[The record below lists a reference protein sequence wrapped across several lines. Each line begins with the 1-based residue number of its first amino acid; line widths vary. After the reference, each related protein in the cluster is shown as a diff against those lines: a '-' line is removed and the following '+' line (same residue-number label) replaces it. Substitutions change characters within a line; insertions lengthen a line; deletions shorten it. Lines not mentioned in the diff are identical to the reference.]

1 MSRSQ
6 DPHKTFLPFGNPFRM
21 MKAKGSNLSPKLL
34 DLLNTFE
41 ETLSARLNKLKPA
54 NKKDVLSFSWMKAAI
69 ESLCGIHA
77 DIKVLITALELP
89 VCDWDDKWIDVYLDN
104 SVKLLDICI
113 AFTSEI
119 SRLKQGRL
127 FLQCALHS
135 LTGASS
141 NKFVSARSSLDG
153 WRKHVGSKNPKLEN
167 CFSVMESLARTLDL
181 PKIKNSSK
189 GKVLMR
195 AMYGVKA
202 VTLFVCSAFAAA
214 LSGSAK
220 SLSDVQVSETY
231 LWGETFADLQ
241 TFVNTEIRNSTNGS
255 FAVLKEIEDV
265 VTGVEKLYPVVRDC
279 VGVGP
284 VGDEELMKCTLD
296 LEKSTE
302 KFADGLNLLGKEVD
316 GFFQVVLTG
325 RDALLCNLRVG
336 GDVFDQMR
344 TNHRLDGQAVR

>member
-6 DPHKTFLPFGNPFRM
+6 DPHKTFLPFGIPFRM

-231 LWGETFADLQ
+231 LWG
-241 TFVNTEIRNSTNGS
+241 
-255 FAVLKEIEDV
+255 
-265 VTGVEKLYPVVRDC
+265 VEKLYPVVRDC